1 MHVLH
6 ANELEYLDLLV
17 RWNRWTCICV
27 VGKTVRPIC
36 AASNIWCVYICMHA
50 SLLNQSPQ
58 STPTTNPTTKY
69 KVHNT
74 QLFSVR
80 TALAQQEQEADHQGG
95 FGRLASALFGGSA
108 SALTELFRLPP
119 LLVTVQAFTMNLK
132 GEDCSQWLARL
143 LAAPVRSSMA
153 PSAAAA
159 DEGGEEVEEGRDEA
173 MRAQQMGLG
182 TLFPSVGCQ
191 TLFLP
196 ATSREQ
202 LHNLAGGWVGVLG
215 GWIDG

>member
-6 ANELEYLDLLV
+6 ANELEYLDLL
-17 RWNRWTCICV
+17 
-27 VGKTVRPIC
+27 
-36 AASNIWCVYICMHA
+36 
-50 SLLNQSPQ
+50 
-58 STPTTNPTTKY
+58 
-69 KVHNT
+69 VHNT

-80 TALAQQEQEADHQGG
+80 TALAQQEQEAAHQG
-95 FGRLASALFGGSA
+95 FGRLAALFTSALGGNGGT
-108 SALTELFRLPP
+108 LTELFRLPP

-153 PSAAAA
+153 PAVDGSSSS
-159 DEGGEEVEEGRDEA
+159 EEMEEGWDEA

-202 LHNLAGGWVGVLG
+202 LHNLAGVCVCVG
-215 GWIDG
+215 